1 MTSHLGCKSIILS
14 LEHHFCEVNDE
25 GRRSTRSHR
34 RENTFLSPSRY
45 FLDGLFL
52 SADLMEG
59 EPLCQC
65 SAAEREGYVLE
76 ASAPQNKPSFHSSRC
91 FIIGASL
98 VRGKKKGRSS
108 GSAAEHNLI
117 RFGIKNKPAH
127 GGNVGIQHVNKVMR
141 DD

>member
-98 VRGKKKGRSS
+98 VRGKKKKGEAQDLLRSTIS
-108 GSAAEHNLI
+108 SDLELRTNQEEMLEFNMST
-117 RFGIKNKPAH
+117 RS
-127 GGNVGIQHVNKVMR
+127 
-141 DD
+141 